1 MWLVA
6 SLWDSPT
13 AKAPNEKSPNF
24 RKHQNQH
31 EGVVKTQPPWGLCFT
46 PLQSLTTPIQSL
58 RFSNYEVRV
67 PEFALR
73 TSVQVI
79 LMLLAHTLRATKL
92 STNVQIVRTECG
104 PRERSTE
111 SM

>member
-31 EGVVKTQPPWGLCFT
+31 EGVVKTQISGHNPHPES
-46 PLQSLTTPIQSL
+46 QIQ
-58 RFSNYEVRV
+58 
-67 PEFALR
+67 
-73 TSVQVI
+73 
-79 LMLLAHTLRATKL
+79 
-92 STNVQIVRTECG
+92 
-104 PRERSTE
+104 
-111 SM
+111 